1 MSIFLPIDKKDL
13 DIETMEE
20 PTPAERLTVS
30 IQPELNEAVA
40 ELSNPGSSIIF
51 NYIFTHGVNIAGLH
65 QHDRRSLR
73 SSGRGHHA
81 GVANITMGCAT
92 NHEEHGG
99 DPVIHQ
105 AA

>member
-30 IQPELNEAVA
+30 IQPEFNEAVA
-40 ELSNPGSSIIF
+40 ELSNLGSSIIF
-51 NYIFTHGVNIAGLH
+51 NYIFTHGGQYCWFTSAR
-65 QHDRRSLR
+65 RRSLR
-73 SSGRGHHA
+73 GSSGRHHA
-81 GVANITMGCAT
+81 GVENITMGCASK
-92 NHEEHGG
+92 HEGRGG
-99 DPVIHQ
+99 GPVIHQ